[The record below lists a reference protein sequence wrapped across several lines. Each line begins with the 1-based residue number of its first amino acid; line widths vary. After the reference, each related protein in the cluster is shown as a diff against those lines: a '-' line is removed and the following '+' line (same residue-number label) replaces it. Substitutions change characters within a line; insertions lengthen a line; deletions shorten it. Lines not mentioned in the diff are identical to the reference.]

1 VLRNWLGAR
10 KKHWKVLFRQIMG
23 SLVVQAVAS
32 AALLGVGGWL
42 VIIGKLT
49 LGQLVAAELIV
60 TTVVSGIAKF
70 GKHLESFYDLLAGV
84 DKLGHLVDLPVE
96 APGGIPFRRKS
107 TGAHVRLVDVSYTK
121 PSGDK
126 MLDQIRL
133 AVEPGARIAI
143 IGPSGSGKST
153 LIDLLYGLRTPSRG
167 RVDIDGVDLRDIDVT
182 SLREQIAFLRG
193 VEIFEGSVADNVR
206 LGRRDIQ
213 TRDVRMALDAVG
225 LYDEMM
231 ALPEGLDTVLPTGAP
246 SLSQGQ
252 ALRLCVARAIAHK
265 PRLFILDGAF
275 SDLDPISRKL
285 ICNAIFDRS
294 APWTL
299 IVTTHDR
306 EMLRH
311 CDEIHVIDQ
320 GKLRPMRATDL
331 AA

>member
-1 VLRNWLGAR
+1 
-10 KKHWKVLFRQIMG
+10 
-23 SLVVQAVAS
+23 
-32 AALLGVGGWL
+32 
-42 VIIGKLT
+42 
-49 LGQLVAAELIV
+49 
-60 TTVVSGIAKF
+60 
-70 GKHLESFYDLLAGV
+70 
-84 DKLGHLVDLPVE
+84 
-96 APGGIPFRRKS
+96 
-107 TGAHVRLVDVSYTK
+107 
-121 PSGDK
+121 

-167 RVDIDGVDLRDIDVT
+167 RVDIDGIDLRDIDVT

-193 VEIFEGSVADNVR
+193 IEIFEGSVADNIR
-206 LGRRDIQ
+206 LGRRDVQ

-231 ALPEGLDTVLPTGAP
+231 ALPGGLDTVLSTGAP

-265 PRLFILDGAF
+265 PRLFVLDGAY
-275 SDLDPISRKL
+275 SDLDPISRKS